1 MDLFSAVLYIH
12 VITTLVLVVAMSVE
26 GLTLRQLRRAS
37 GKLDALYWLDPLPGM
52 RPVASICLLILLL
65 SGGFLADRASLWK
78 LAWPKIAVVIVIGF
92 GALAGI
98 SSRRMRV
105 LRQASKQT
113 EFADTAIAA
122 QARSPF
128 LKISLSVRAGLVLAA
143 VLLMTAQPGLV
154 GSLVAL
160 AVFIIV
166 SWAVAA
172 FKSSAERKRSP
183 AQTPELDRPAR

>member
-26 GLTLRQLRRAS
+26 GLALRQLRRAS
-37 GKLDALYWLDPLPGM
+37 GKPDALYWLDPLPGM

-78 LAWPKIAVVIVIGF
+78 LAWPKIAVVIVIAF

-98 SSRRMRV
+98 SSRRMRQM
-105 LRQASKQT
+105 RQDPAVT
-113 EFADTAIAA
+113 EKD
-122 QARSPF
+122 RSPF
-128 LKISLSVRAGLVLAA
+128 LRISLSVRTGLVLAA
-143 VLLMTAQPGLV
+143 VLLMAAQPGLV

-160 AVFIIV
+160 IVFV
-166 SWAVAA
+166 VVFWAVAA
-172 FKSSAERKRSP
+172 FTSSAEPQRSP
-183 AQTPELDRPAR
+183 AQNPELDRPAR

>member
-12 VITTLVLVVAMSVE
+12 VITTLVLVTAMSVE
-26 GLTLRQLRRAS
+26 GLALRQLRRAS
-37 GKLDALYWLDPLPGM
+37 GKLDALYWLDPMPGM
-52 RPVASICLLILLL
+52 QPVASICLLILLL

-78 LAWPKIAVVIVIGF
+78 LAWPKIAVVIVIAF

-98 SSRRMRV
+98 SSRRMRL

-113 EFADTAIAA
+113 ELADTAIAA

-128 LKISLSVRAGLVLAA
+128 LKISLSVRTGLVLAA
-143 VLLMTAQPGLV
+143 VLLMAAQPGLV

-160 AVFIIV
+160 VVFV
-166 SWAVAA
+166 VVFWAVAA
-172 FKSSAERKRSP
+172 VNSSAEQQRSP
-183 AQTPELDRPAR
+183 AQSPELR

>member
-12 VITTLVLVVAMSVE
+12 VITTLVLVAAMSVE
-26 GLTLRQLRRAS
+26 GFALRQLRRAS
-37 GKLDALYWLDPLPGM
+37 EKSNTLYWLDPLPGV
-52 RPVASICLLILLL
+52 RPAASICLLILLL

-78 LAWPKIAVVIVIGF
+78 LAWPKIAVVIVIAF

-98 SSRRMRV
+98 SSRRMRQM
-105 LRQASKQT
+105 RQDPAFPEK
-113 EFADTAIAA
+113 
-122 QARSPF
+122 ARSPF
-128 LKISLSVRAGLVLAA
+128 LRISLSVRTGLVLAA

-166 SWAVAA
+166 FWAVAA
-172 FKSSAERKRSP
+172 FKPTAEPHGSP
-183 AQTPELDRPAR
+183 AQNPELDRPAR